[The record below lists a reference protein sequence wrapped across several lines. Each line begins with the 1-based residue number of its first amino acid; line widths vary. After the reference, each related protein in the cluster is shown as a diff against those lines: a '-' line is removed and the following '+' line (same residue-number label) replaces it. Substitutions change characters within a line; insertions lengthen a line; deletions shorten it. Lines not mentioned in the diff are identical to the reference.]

1 MKLPKK
7 LNHPRKRLIIIHN
20 IDDNN
25 CFRMCLVR
33 SLNPADHHWKRIT
46 KADRDF
52 SNRLD
57 FKGHKIFRKN

>member
-7 LNHPRKRLIIIHN
+7 LNNPRKRLIIIHN

-33 SLNPADHHWKRIT
+33 SLNPADHH
-46 KADRDF
+46 
-52 SNRLD
+52 
-57 FKGHKIFRKN
+57 